1 MKKNSAFLFA
11 SWLALGASLMV
22 SPPSLA
28 ADKAS
33 GISAAARQNPAH
45 NQAQPPATQA
55 DLKTFT
61 GKVVSMNGELFIL
74 RDDTNQVWYHL
85 DDQSAARKFA
95 GKNVSITGK
104 LDARTDVIHIEGI
117 EEGAK

>member
-33 GISAAARQNPAH
+33 GISAAAQQNPAH